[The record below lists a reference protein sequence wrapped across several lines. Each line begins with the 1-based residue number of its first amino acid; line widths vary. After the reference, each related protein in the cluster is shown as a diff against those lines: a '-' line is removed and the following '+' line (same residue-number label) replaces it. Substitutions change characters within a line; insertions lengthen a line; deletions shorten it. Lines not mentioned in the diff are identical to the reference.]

1 VPARFPLAATLLL
14 WPTSAVACQ
23 CDDPAAYSA
32 KEIEERAQWLASRGF
47 VIAEVER
54 LSPNSAHDERYRVVR
69 ALRGRAPGVIRV
81 DRFVTHLATG
91 QVLAAPITSCDYAA
105 PPGFKR
111 VMAFTPAGGAASP
124 NCSVFAAAIADETMR
139 PAGMCAQY
147 DLDHPLILKR
157 VLELMAR

>member
-1 VPARFPLAATLLL
+1 MARQPRVRHRGSGAAVPQFGAR
-14 WPTSAVACQ
+14 
-23 CDDPAAYSA
+23 
-32 KEIEERAQWLASRGF
+32 
-47 VIAEVER
+47 
-54 LSPNSAHDERYRVVR
+54 R
-69 ALRGRAPGVIRV
+69 ALPRRTCAPRPCPGVIRV
-81 DRFVTHLATG
+81 DRFVTHLANG